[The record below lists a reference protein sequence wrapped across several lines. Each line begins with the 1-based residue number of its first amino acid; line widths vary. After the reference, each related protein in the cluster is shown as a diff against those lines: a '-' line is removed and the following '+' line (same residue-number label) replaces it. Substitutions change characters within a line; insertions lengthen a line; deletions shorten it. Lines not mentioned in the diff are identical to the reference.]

1 MKIKLKTVV
10 RSVAVLM
17 ATVLVVM
24 ATPASALFAAA
35 DVDVWVAPKFV
46 VLGDSIA
53 AEYGS
58 RGNGYA
64 SIVANTQGFD
74 LNILA
79 RDGWTTRDVIDQL
92 SNDYS
97 AQYDVAN
104 ADIIQLVIGGN
115 DLRESRTAGPAIDAI
130 DRSGDYT
137 LWNAHCDVIAERFAT
152 IVELVRELNPDAPF
166 FVFNQYTP
174 NVKSLSFLPAGYV
187 FGATRFITGTRLYE
201 YAQNRAIPYWNST
214 FEVYL
219 EQNPGAFMLVNVF
232 DAFPN
237 NTNSYYMTDTIHPS
251 ASGHVMLAQRLN
263 VAIDIYNAVNIMVS
277 SNAVVTK
284 LNGNQNKLTV
294 TVTERFPLQA
304 PSVYSETFMI
314 ANNSADYFIVGDYT
328 VFVNTKGNVQ
338 IRDCYLVSAK

>member
-1 MKIKLKTVV
+1 MKNKFKTVV

-17 ATVLVVM
+17 ATVSIVI
-24 ATPASALFAAA
+24 ANPANALFAAA
-35 DVDVWVAPKFV
+35 DADVWVAPKFV

-64 SIVANTQGFD
+64 SIVANTQGFE

-79 RDGWTTRDVIDQL
+79 RDGWTTRDVINQL
-92 SNDYS
+92 SNDDS
-97 AQYDVAN
+97 ARYDVAT
-104 ADIIQLVIGGN
+104 ADVIQLVIGGN
-115 DLRESRTAGPAIDAI
+115 DLREPTPAGPAIDEI

-174 NVKSLSFLPAGYV
+174 NVKSLGFIPAGYV
-187 FGATRFITGTRLYE
+187 FGATRYISGTTLYI
-201 YAQNRAIPYWNST
+201 YAQNEAIPYWNST
-214 FEVYL
+214 FETYL

-232 DAFPN
+232 DAFPSN
-237 NTNSYYMTDTIHPS
+237 ANSYYMIDTIHPS
-251 ASGHVMLAQRLN
+251 ATGHIMLAQRLN
-263 VAIDIYNAVNIMVS
+263 VAIDIYNAANIEVS

-304 PSVYSETFMI
+304 PSVYAETFMI
-314 ANNSADYFIVGDYT
+314 ANNSADFFIVGDYT
-328 VFVNTKGNVQ
+328 VYVNTKGNVQ
-338 IRDCYLVSAK
+338 IRDCYLVP

>member
-1 MKIKLKTVV
+1 MKIKFKTVV

-17 ATVLVVM
+17 AAVSLVI
-24 ATPASALFAAA
+24 AIPTNAFLSAA
-35 DVDVWVAPKFV
+35 DVDIWVAPKFV

-64 SIVANTQGFD
+64 SIVANIQGFE

-79 RDGWTTRDVIDQL
+79 QDGWTTRDVINQL
-92 SNDYS
+92 RNDYN

-104 ADIIQLVIGGN
+104 ADVIQLVIGGN
-115 DLRESRTAGPAIDAI
+115 DLRESSTAGPAIDAI
-130 DRSGDYT
+130 DSSGNYA

-174 NVKSLSFLPAGYV
+174 NVKSLSILPAGYV
-187 FGATRFITGTRLYE
+187 FGATRYISGTTLYR
-201 YAQNRAIPYWNST
+201 YAQNEAIPYWNST
-214 FEVYL
+214 FEMYL

-232 DAFPN
+232 DAFPDN
-237 NTNSYYMTDTIHPS
+237 ANSYYLVDTIHPS
-251 ASGHVMLAQRLN
+251 ASGHVLLAQRLN
-263 VAIDIYNAVNIMVS
+263 TAIDIYNAANISVS
-277 SNAVVTK
+277 SDAIVTK
-284 LNGNQNKLTV
+284 LNGNQNELTV
-294 TVTERFPLQA
+294 TVTERYPLQA
-304 PSVYSETFMI
+304 PSVYAEMFII
-314 ANNSADYFIVGDYT
+314 ANNAADYFTVGGYT

-338 IRDCYLVSAK
+338 IRDCYLVS